1 MSLQNAV
8 ETPEGEYINEPITAT
23 VTWPKTQP
31 SPRGGVFYKA
41 TLTDGQFQASVA
53 CNADLFSAHN
63 NKRMTFS
70 VEGKGK
76 GFSIKRK
83 GDYNG
88 KAQLTF
94 GDNVSASPA
103 GQATPGQQA
112 ATEHSQQTQAF
123 PVNTGNTPAPQ
134 RQQQRQGVEGVTA
147 GMACHC
153 ASRIHSAQILAGVK
167 VTPFSELL
175 NMVVREVR
183 SLEVN
188 GIQEQQ
194 VPPNDES
201 RAGDWDDGQGKSPPF

>member
-134 RQQQRQGVEGVTA
+134 RQQQRQGVEGVVA
-147 GMACHC
+147 GMAINNAVAMVIAEGVVDGRSFATRVHDY
-153 ASRIHSAQILAGVK
+153 ASDLIRVAHDLQAGNL
-167 VTPFSELL
+167 S
-175 NMVVREVR
+175 
-183 SLEVN
+183 
-188 GIQEQQ
+188 I
-194 VPPNDES
+194 PPNDES
-201 RAGDWDDGQGKSPPF
+201 RAGDWDDGQGESPPF

>member
-1 MSLQNAV
+1 MSLQNAIDTQ
-8 ETPEGEYINEPITAT
+8 EDAFINEPITAT

-31 SPRGGVFYKA
+31 KKDGGVFYKA
-41 TLTDGQFQASVA
+41 TLTDGQFKAGVM
-53 CNADLFSAHN
+53 CHADIFSAN
-63 NKRMTFS
+63 DNKRVTFS
-70 VEGKGK
+70 GHGKGATLVRAK
-76 GFSIKRK
+76 N
-83 GDYNG
+83 YNG
-88 KAQLTF
+88 KPQLSF
-94 GDNVSASPA
+94 GPQVSISPA
-103 GQATPGQQA
+103 GQATPDQQA
-112 ATEHSQQTQAF
+112 AEQHSQQTQAF

-201 RAGDWDDGQGKSPPF
+201 RAGDWDDGQGESPPF